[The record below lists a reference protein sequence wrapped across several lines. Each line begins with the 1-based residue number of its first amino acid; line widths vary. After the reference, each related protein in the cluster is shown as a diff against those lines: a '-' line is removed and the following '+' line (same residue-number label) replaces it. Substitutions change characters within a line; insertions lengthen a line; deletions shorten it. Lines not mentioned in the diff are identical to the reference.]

1 METPPEIADK
11 FRLQRIIKI
20 VRAAAAW
27 EDEAQLLSRQ
37 AYDTLLQGLAA
48 LAAAVD
54 LLTPALP
61 DELHPMTEMADT
73 FHLQHAIVVLRAA
86 ADWEREA
93 QLLSRAEYEA
103 LQVGLSALAA
113 AIDRRTPELP
123 DDLQP

>member
-1 METPPEIADK
+1 MPEIADK
-11 FRLQRIIKI
+11 HRLQHTIEIL
-20 VRAAAAW
+20 RAAAAW
-27 EDEAQLLSRQ
+27 EREAQLLSRQ
-37 AYDTLLQGLAA
+37 EYDTLLQGLAA

-73 FHLQHAIVVLRAA
+73 FLLQHAIVVLRAA

-103 LQVGLSALAA
+103 LQVGLAALAA
-113 AIDRRTPELP
+113 AVDLLTPALP
-123 DDLQP
+123 DELQP